1 MTLFT
6 SCLTETSNAHSLATL
21 EPQQS
26 RTSVTSTSS
35 THLNKA
41 LLPTLLIS
49 SSMVSASMDHN
60 IDLDVQHDV
69 SQTPSGSSIFLASIN
84 DTTHGILHQYP
95 GIDFGEGM
103 PKLAPNLPRH
113 SGHSTVE
120 TSSLTN
126 SDSLWL
132 QLQLSQSLNT
142 WLVWLEC
149 VNYKLSWSVNQ
160 NDSF

>member
-1 MTLFT
+1 MV
-6 SCLTETSNAHSLATL
+6 S
-21 EPQQS
+21 
-26 RTSVTSTSS
+26 TST
-35 THLNKA
+35 
-41 LLPTLLIS
+41 
-49 SSMVSASMDHN
+49 DHD
-60 IDLDVQHDV
+60 IDLEVQHDV

-84 DTTHGILHQYP
+84 DITHGILHQYP